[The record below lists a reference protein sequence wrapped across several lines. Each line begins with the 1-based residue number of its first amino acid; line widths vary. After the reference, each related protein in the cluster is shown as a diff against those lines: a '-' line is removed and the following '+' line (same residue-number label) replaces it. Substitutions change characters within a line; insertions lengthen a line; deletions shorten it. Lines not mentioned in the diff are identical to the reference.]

1 MGDDFRGAYSDTAIP
16 FSQGIETV
24 RIRIEHPRFLVRG
37 RVETSEYNWAS
48 LTIEFS
54 PARQVA
60 EWVTL
65 TDFLRSFAN
74 RSMPLEQAAREVIT
88 YIKTELRPASA
99 RVTLRTCGADGFV
112 YEVVAE

>member
-1 MGDDFRGAYSDTAIP
+1 MGDDFREQYSAAAIP
-16 FSQGIETV
+16 FAQGMETL

-37 RVETSEYNWAS
+37 RVEPGEYNWAA
-48 LTIEFS
+48 LTIEFT
-54 PARQVA
+54 PARQLA

-65 TDFLRSFAN
+65 TDFLRSFTD

-99 RVTLRTCGADGFV
+99 RVTLRTYGADGFV